1 MGLINIC
8 NQREGSVLLFKDCC
22 SCSSLRTFLC
32 CRAAQRYGFLGNVR
46 RSSTGRDKLTP
57 TRRMSTGK
65 PYLKDYMCPFDR
77 ELSSSAVLQSI
88 PGIFVW
94 LSNFLGQPQRWQLEN
109 CQLPPRL
116 RGEPHQPTCMP
127 SARQAAALQNPHGW
141 FRHHSCWQQHTP
153 RLASCC

>member
-65 PYLKDYMCPFDR
+65 PYLKDYTCPFDR

-88 PGIFVW
+88 PSIFVW
-94 LSNFLGQPQRWQLEN
+94 LSNFLANHNVGSWKIASCLLGCAEN
-109 CQLPPRL
+109 CTSLPACHLPGRL
-116 RGEPHQPTCMP
+116 PLSKIPTVGLGITAVG
-127 SARQAAALQNPHGW
+127 S
-141 FRHHSCWQQHTP
+141 ST
-153 RLASCC
+153 RLG